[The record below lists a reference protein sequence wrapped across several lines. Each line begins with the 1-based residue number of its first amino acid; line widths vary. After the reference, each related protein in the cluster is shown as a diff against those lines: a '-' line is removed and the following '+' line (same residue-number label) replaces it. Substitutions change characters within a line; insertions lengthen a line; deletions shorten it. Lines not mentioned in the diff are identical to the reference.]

1 MNIYLIDPLTSP
13 IEVLFDNINRLFAA
27 PLKDT
32 TELSVMLKNNNLEY
46 FDGKL
51 HFTHKKLFSIVT
63 NSNTVFCY
71 TSEEFFQKIAE
82 RRLTEIL

>member
-32 TELSVMLKNNNLEY
+32 TELNVMLKDNNLEY
-46 FDGKL
+46 FGGKL
-51 HFTHKKLFSIVT
+51 YFTHKKLFSIVT
-63 NSNTVFCY
+63 SSSTIYCY
-71 TSEEFFQKIAE
+71 TAEEFFQKIAE
-82 RRLTEIL
+82 RRLTEML

>member
-1 MNIYLIDPLTSP
+1 MNVYLIDPLTSP
-13 IEVLFDNINRLFAA
+13 IEVLFDNLNKLFAIPFNNA
-27 PLKDT
+27 

-46 FDGKL
+46 FGGKL
-51 HFTHKKLFSIVT
+51 CFTHKKLFSIVT

-71 TSEEFFQKIAE
+71 TAEEFFQKIAE